1 MSSTVMSASIR
12 ANLLSLQNT
21 NAAMDKTQLN
31 LSTGKKVNSPLDDA
45 VAFFSAKSLTDRAS
59 DLNKLLDAMG
69 QSISSVN
76 QASTGVAGLSK
87 LVDQANAIAGQARDA
102 LAKGAQE
109 AKVAGTVDLK
119 GVQDLSTKPGIST
132 TSQLTFT
139 VVDKDGTTVI
149 NAQNIAIAAGDS
161 TEQLVTKINDLNT
174 SLSSPAIEAKIND
187 AGKLEI
193 KALDGGN
200 FSLKFTGD
208 TATPTTAEDLA
219 FAQALGFGDSAK
231 QVANGTLTGAVQ
243 NYDVMVSAK
252 AESSLTSNALFSAS
266 NTLAKASDTLSAL
279 FNDASASTN
288 LITGTVDPTDA
299 IKVGVN
305 GGTQKTYN
313 ITGLTVQGLVDK
325 INTDFDGTLAAS
337 FDGTTGKINIRSTD
351 AKVQTVEFG
360 VYDETTTN
368 GMTARFGFGVASAL
382 TATAGGAGENATMIE
397 SIKLGSAAADLAKYE
412 SDYNKV
418 RDQIDSL
425 VKDAGYRGTN
435 LLNGD
440 TLLTVF
446 NEDRST
452 SISTKGEVLTSAGLG
467 LNAANFANASS
478 VDSSLTE
485 LRGATATL
493 RTFSSSLAN
502 DLNVIQTRQDFTK
515 QTVNTLQEGSD
526 KLTVADPNEEG
537 ATMLALQTRQQL
549 AVQALS
555 LASQAQ
561 QSVLSLL
568 R

>member
-45 VAFFSAKSLTDRAS
+45 TAFFAAKSLTDRAG

-76 QASTGVAGLSK
+76 QASTGVASLSK

-102 LAKGAQE
+102 MAKGAQE
-109 AKVAGTVDLK
+109 AKVGGTVDLK
-119 GVQDLSTKPGIST
+119 GVQDLTTKPGISA

-139 VVDKDGTTVI
+139 VVDKDGSTVI
-149 NAQNIAIAAGDS
+149 NAQTVAIAAGDS
-161 TEQLVTKINDLNT
+161 TEQLVTKINDLNA

-193 KALDGGN
+193 KALDGSN

-208 TATPTTAEDLA
+208 TGTPTTAEDLA

-231 QVANGTLTGAVQ
+231 QVANGTLTGAAQ

-252 AESSLTSNALFSAS
+252 AESSLTSNALYSAA
-266 NTLAKASDTLSAL
+266 NTLAKASDTITSLFTNSA
-279 FNDASASTN
+279 ASTN
-288 LITGTVDPTDA
+288 LTTASPDA
-299 IKVGVN
+299 GDQIRVGVN
-305 GGTQKTYN
+305 GGTQKGYA
-313 ITGLTVQGLVDK
+313 IAGLTVQGLVDK
-325 INTDFDGTLAAS
+325 INKDFDGTLAAS
-337 FDGTTGKINIRSTD
+337 FDDTTGKINIRSTD

-360 VYDETTTN
+360 VFDETTTD
-368 GMTARFGFGVASAL
+368 GMTTRFGFGVASAV
-382 TATAGGAGENATMIE
+382 TATAGGAGENALAVE

-412 SDYNKV
+412 SDYNKI

-425 VKDAGYRGTN
+425 VKDSGYRGTN

-467 LNAANFANASS
+467 LNAANFANAAS
-478 VDSSLTE
+478 VDGSLTE

>member
-161 TEQLVTKINDLNT
+161 TEQLVTKINDLNA

>member
-1 MSSTVMSASIR
+1 MSNTVMSASIR

-21 NAAMDKTQLN
+21 TAMMDKTQLH

-45 VAFFSAKSLTDRAS
+45 VAFFAAKSLTDRAG

-69 QSISSVN
+69 QSISGIN
-76 QASTGVAGLSK
+76 QASTGVTGVTK
-87 LVDQANAIAGQARDA
+87 LVDQANAIASQARDA
-102 LAKGAQE
+102 MAKGAQE

-119 GVQDLSTKPGIST
+119 GVQDLTTKPGISA

-139 VVDKDGTTVI
+139 VIDKDGTTVI
-149 NAQNIAIAAGDS
+149 NAQNIAVAAGDS
-161 TEQLVTKINDLNT
+161 TEQLVTKINDLNA

-193 KALDGGN
+193 KALDGSN

-208 TATPTTAEDLA
+208 TGTPTTAEDLA

-243 NYDVMVSAK
+243 NYDVMISAK
-252 AESSLTSNALFSAS
+252 ADSSLTSNALYSAA
-266 NTLAKASDTLSAL
+266 NTLAKASDTLSSL
-279 FNDASASTN
+279 FTNSAASTN
-288 LITGTVDPTDA
+288 LVTGTVDAGDQ
-299 IKVGVN
+299 IRVGVN
-305 GGTQKTYN
+305 GGTLKNYA

-325 INTDFDGTLAAS
+325 INTDFEGTLAAS
-337 FDGTTGKINIRSTD
+337 FDATTGQINIRSTD

-368 GMTARFGFGVASAL
+368 AMTTRFGFGIASAL
-382 TATAGGAGENATMIE
+382 TATAGGAGEDALNVE
-397 SIKLGSAAADLAKYE
+397 SIRLGSAAADLATFE
-412 SDYNKV
+412 SDYNKI

-440 TLLTVF
+440 TLMTVF

-452 SISTKGEVLTSAGLG
+452 SISTKGAVLTSAGLG
-467 LNAANFANASS
+467 LNAANFANAAS
-478 VDSSLTE
+478 VDTSLTE
-485 LRGATATL
+485 IRGATSTL
-493 RTFSSSLAN
+493 RSFASSLAN